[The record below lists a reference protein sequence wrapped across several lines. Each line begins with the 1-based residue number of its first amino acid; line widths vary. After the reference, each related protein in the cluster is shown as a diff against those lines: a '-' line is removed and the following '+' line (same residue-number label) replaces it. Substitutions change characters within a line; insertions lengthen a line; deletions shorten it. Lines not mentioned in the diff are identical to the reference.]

1 MNYNV
6 LELFA
11 GSRSIGNAAENLGMN
26 VFSSDINNFKK
37 INYVENMLN
46 LDIKKIPFKPTIVW
60 ASPPCTY
67 FSVASI
73 GHHWHENNT
82 PKTKEAVLG
91 VKIVQKT
98 IDIINEIKP
107 KFWFIE
113 NPRGKLKNLPVL
125 TQYEYTTIWYCKYGD
140 KRAKPTNIW
149 SNNIWNPLFNPN
161 GWKPRSECFNN
172 NKKCHHESAPRGSR
186 TGTQGLSDN
195 YERSKIPNQLCIEIL
210 KSCIE

>member
-1 MNYNV
+1 
-6 LELFA
+6 
-11 GSRSIGNAAENLGMN
+11 
-26 VFSSDINNFKK
+26 
-37 INYVENMLN
+37 
-46 LDIKKIPFKPTIVW
+46 
-60 ASPPCTY
+60 
-67 FSVASI
+67 
-73 GHHWHENNT
+73 
-82 PKTKEAVLG
+82 

-195 YERSKIPNQLCIEIL
+195 YERSKIPKELCIEIL

>member
-37 INYVENMLN
+37 INYVENILN
-46 LDIKKIPFKPTIVW
+46 FDIKKIPFKPTIVW

>member
-37 INYVENMLN
+37 IDYVENILN
-46 LDIKKIPFKPTIVW
+46 FDIKKIPFKTTIVW

-125 TQYEYTTIWYCKYGD
+125 SQYEYTTIWYCKYGD

-210 KSCIE
+210 KSCIK